1 VTPRLM
7 VASVASVDVC
17 TRTRCGD
24 ETLPDRLHSS
34 PRAPRRV
41 TLTKVERATP
51 AGIEL
56 IALLTELS
64 DDGVVTRDEL
74 ARLRAWLE
82 VERGVDF
89 AACPFLYE
97 IIDRVTGDGEIT
109 EDELDTLASAIERV
123 LPPEIRKHA
132 AERRK
137 QQRTARREALKAA
150 RQVERAVMLEARERA
165 RPIHRGDFIV
175 AGAGRSAER
184 RAACEGLQAGER
196 VVLEREPDNR
206 HDANAILI
214 LNTVGD
220 ELGYVPREDAGVM
233 APLLD
238 AGGWVEATVKKVIE
252 ARSGHT
258 LPVIISTMYRHDV
271 ERPTPAPAT
280 SVTSSPSRIIVG
292 DATAGPLSFGTAHR
306 RVSVT
311 PSPTGP
317 VTLQQPERARHWIA
331 IAILLAVAL
340 AIYLLAG

>member
-1 VTPRLM
+1 V
-7 VASVASVDVC
+7 S
-17 TRTRCGD
+17 D
-24 ETLPDRLHSS
+24 ETLSGVLRSS

-56 IALLTELS
+56 ITLLTELS

-74 ARLRAWLE
+74 VRLRAWLE
-82 VERGVDF
+82 VDRGVDF
-89 AACPFLYE
+89 AACAFLYE
-97 IIDRVTGDGEIT
+97 VIDTITGDGEIT

-150 RQVERAVMLEARERA
+150 RQAERSATLEAREHA
-165 RPIHRGDFIV
+165 KPLHRGDFIV

-184 RAACEGLQAGER
+184 RAACEGLQVGEQ

-214 LNTVGD
+214 LNTASD
-220 ELGYVPREDAGVM
+220 ELGYVPREDAAVM

-238 AGGWVEATVKKVIE
+238 AGGWVEATVKKIIE

-258 LPVIISTMYRHDV
+258 LPVIISTMYRHSV
-271 ERPTPAPAT
+271 ERPSPARAI
-280 SVTSSPSRIIVG
+280 SVTSPPNRVVVG
-292 DATAGPLSFGTAHR
+292 DAAVSPLSLGTAHR
-306 RVSVT
+306 PITVT
-311 PSPTGP
+311 PQPVGP
-317 VTLQQPERARHWIA
+317 VLMPRPEHPRYWIPIA
-331 IAILLAVAL
+331 IALAVAL
-340 AIYLLAG
+340 ALYLLAG